1 MNERQKLGGA
11 GMQKYWTKFRRIGL
25 EWGGG
30 ERGGDNVATAS
41 TLFLPFPGQLDSR
54 VASHRIVW
62 HCGRFALFLLC
73 SIEKFAC
80 QELCKAF
87 AKRKRQSCRER
98 EREGRTDQGPRLQS
112 GSKNNREKI
121 SFVSGKRFALFFRL
135 DASFSA
141 SSFPHIGHTTNGKQ
155 KQKKRK
161 NKRRKISLSI
171 ETIETIEDHL
181 PGCCFCCCFRFSFST
196 RVSCQCRGGGA
207 GERLLDCST
216 LHYSWR

>member
-1 MNERQKLGGA
+1 
-11 GMQKYWTKFRRIGL
+11 MQKYWTKFRRIGL

-155 KQKKRK
+155 KKKKEKQEEK
-161 NKRRKISLSI
+161 NLIEHWNHRNHRR
-171 ETIETIEDHL
+171 
-181 PGCCFCCCFRFSFST
+181 SF
-196 RVSCQCRGGGA
+196 A
-207 GERLLDCST
+207 RLLFLLLFSIFIFDSCFVPVQGGEAGQESVCWIAPPSIILGGNWT
-216 LHYSWR
+216 TVP

>member
-1 MNERQKLGGA
+1 M
-11 GMQKYWTKFRRIGL
+11 
-25 EWGGG
+25 
-30 ERGGDNVATAS
+30 ATAS

-62 HCGRFALFLLC
+62 HCGRFTLFLLC

-87 AKRKRQSCRER
+87 AKRKRQSSRVRER
-98 EREGRTDQGPRLQS
+98 GQNGPRAKAAEWVKEQQGENKFCS
-112 GSKNNREKI
+112 GQKVCAFLSPRCQFFCFFFSPHWTHN
-121 SFVSGKRFALFFRL
+121 KRK
-135 DASFSA
+135 
-141 SSFPHIGHTTNGKQ
+141 TEE
-155 KQKKRK
+155 KKRK

-171 ETIETIEDHL
+171 ETIKTIEDHL

-196 RVSCQCRGGGA
+196 RVSCHCRGGRA

>member
-1 MNERQKLGGA
+1 M
-11 GMQKYWTKFRRIGL
+11 TRRKAREGD
-25 EWGGG
+25 
-30 ERGGDNVATAS
+30 RGCQRGNSFDTFPTISWATRLAR
-41 TLFLPFPGQLDSR
+41 R

-87 AKRKRQSCRER
+87 AKRKRQSSRER
-98 EREGRTDQGPRLQS
+98 KRKREGRTDQGPRLQS

-155 KQKKRK
+155 KKKK
-161 NKRRKISLSI
+161 KEK
-171 ETIETIEDHL
+171 
-181 PGCCFCCCFRFSFST
+181 
-196 RVSCQCRGGGA
+196 QGG
-207 GERLLDCST
+207 EKS
-216 LHYSWR
+216 H

>member
-1 MNERQKLGGA
+1 MTTWQQLRHFSYHFLGNSTRA
-11 GMQKYWTKFRRIGL
+11 SRRIASCGTVGVL
-25 EWGGG
+25 LYFFCVQLKNLHAKNYAKHLPK
-30 ERGGDNVATAS
+30 ERD
-41 TLFLPFPGQLDSR
+41 R
-54 VASHRIVW
+54 VVE
-62 HCGRFALFLLC
+62 C
-73 SIEKFAC
+73 
-80 QELCKAF
+80 
-87 AKRKRQSCRER
+87 

-121 SFVSGKRFALFFRL
+121 SFVSCKRFALFFRL

-155 KQKKRK
+155 KKKKRK

-196 RVSCQCRGGGA
+196 RVSRQCRGAGQESVCWIVPPSIILGGN
-207 GERLLDCST
+207 
-216 LHYSWR
+216 

>member
-1 MNERQKLGGA
+1 MTRRRARGGGGGA
-11 GMQKYWTKFRRIGL
+11 
-25 EWGGG
+25 
-30 ERGGDNVATAS
+30 NVATAS

-87 AKRKRQSCRER
+87 AKRKIQSSRERKRER
-98 EREGRTDQGPRLQS
+98 ERGGRTDQGPRLQS

-155 KQKKRK
+155 KKKK
-161 NKRRKISLSI
+161 EK
-171 ETIETIEDHL
+171 
-181 PGCCFCCCFRFSFST
+181 
-196 RVSCQCRGGGA
+196 QGG
-207 GERLLDCST
+207 EKS
-216 LHYSWR
+216 H